1 MDGKRN
7 RLRRPGITRKKD
19 GRNKMMEILRQ
30 DNFEEKVIK
39 SDLPVLIDFWAEW
52 CGPCRM
58 VAPVVEE
65 LAKNY
70 AGKAVIG
77 KVNVDEER
85 GLAQKYRVFSIPTLF
100 IFKGGK
106 VVDQLVG
113 ARPYDDVARVLDKH
127 VG

>member
-1 MDGKRN
+1 
-7 RLRRPGITRKKD
+7 
-19 GRNKMMEILRQ
+19 MMEILKQ

-85 GLAQKYRVFSIPTLF
+85 SLAQKYRVLSIPTLF
-100 IFKGGK
+100 IFKDGQ
-106 VVDQLVG
+106 VVDQIVG
-113 ARPYDDVARVLDKH
+113 ARPYDDIARVLDKH
-127 VG
+127 IG

>member
-1 MDGKRN
+1 MNANDERW
-7 RLRRPGITRKKD
+7 L
-19 GRNKMMEILRQ
+19 GREACQAKGQEKQMMEILKQ
-30 DNFEEKVIK
+30 DNFEEKVLK

-100 IFKGGK
+100 IFKDGE

-113 ARPYDDVARVLDKH
+113 ARPYDDIAKVLDKH
-127 VG
+127 IG

>member
-1 MDGKRN
+1 
-7 RLRRPGITRKKD
+7 
-19 GRNKMMEILRQ
+19 MMEILKQ
-30 DNFEEKVIK
+30 DNFEEKVLK

-58 VAPVVEE
+58 VAPVIEE

-85 GLAQKYRVFSIPTLF
+85 SLAQKYRVFSIPTLF
-100 IFKGGK
+100 VFKDGE

-113 ARPYDDVARVLDKH
+113 ARPYDDIAKVLDKH

>member
-1 MDGKRN
+1 MKAPVRSI
-7 RLRRPGITRKKD
+7 RLAGDQEQERK
-19 GRNKMMEILRQ
+19 MEIIKQ
-30 DNFEEKVIK
+30 DNFDEKVLG

-58 VAPVVEE
+58 VGPVVEE

-70 AGKAVIG
+70 QGKALVG

-85 GLAQKYRVFSIPTLF
+85 SLAQKYRVFSIPTLF
-100 IFKGGK
+100 IFKDGQ

-113 ARPYDDVARVLDKH
+113 ARPYEDIARVLDKH

>member
-1 MDGKRN
+1 
-7 RLRRPGITRKKD
+7 
-19 GRNKMMEILRQ
+19 MEVFKQ
-30 DNFEEKVIK
+30 DNFEEKVLE

-65 LAKNY
+65 LSKNY
-70 AGKAVIG
+70 QGKAVVG

-85 GLAQKYRVFSIPTLF
+85 SLAQKYRVFSIPTLF
-100 IFKGGK
+100 IFKDGQ

-113 ARPYDDVARVLDKH
+113 ARPYEDIARVLDKH
-127 VG
+127 IG

>member
-1 MDGKRN
+1 
-7 RLRRPGITRKKD
+7 
-19 GRNKMMEILRQ
+19 MEILKQ
-30 DNFEEKVIK
+30 DNFDEKVLK

-58 VAPVVEE
+58 VAPVIEE

-85 GLAQKYRVFSIPTLF
+85 SLAQKYKVFSIPTLF
-100 IFKGGK
+100 IFKDGQ

-113 ARPYDDVARVLDKH
+113 ARPYDDIAKELDKH
-127 VG
+127 IG

>member
-1 MDGKRN
+1 
-7 RLRRPGITRKKD
+7 
-19 GRNKMMEILRQ
+19 MEVFKQ
-30 DNFEEKVIK
+30 DNFEEKVLE

-65 LAKNY
+65 LSKNY
-70 AGKAVIG
+70 QGKAVVG

-85 GLAQKYRVFSIPTLF
+85 SLAQKYRVFSIPTLF
-100 IFKGGK
+100 IFKDGQ

-113 ARPYDDVARVLDKH
+113 ARPYEDIARVLDKH

>member
-1 MDGKRN
+1 
-7 RLRRPGITRKKD
+7 
-19 GRNKMMEILRQ
+19 MEILKQ
-30 DNFEEKVIK
+30 DNFDEKVLK

-58 VAPVVEE
+58 VAPVIEE

-85 GLAQKYRVFSIPTLF
+85 SLAQKYKVFSIPTLF
-100 IFKGGK
+100 IFKDGQ

-113 ARPYDDVARVLDKH
+113 ARPYDDIARELDKH
-127 VG
+127 IG